1 MVVRTQ
7 RIWDSSQYQVLT
19 PPASSCEACPL
30 HLEAPTTVG
39 VPGVRCLDSL
49 VPTRGVP
56 AFVCIGQ
63 NPGRLEDA
71 QGFPFVGPTGSDLH
85 QVILR
90 FLGVKAT
97 HTVYLLNAY
106 RCFHDSGAPKP
117 LYVARCGPHLTN
129 DLQAITTAHAAS
141 PARFILCLG
150 QPAWGSIARRLG
162 VAASLENYLFAHQNL
177 AINIPDNDGQL
188 HEWRI
193 FGTYHPAFIMRK
205 RSAILAMQDH
215 LLLVKDALDGILPQP
230 SKPRIIS
237 PRFPNRSSS

>member
-1 MVVRTQ
+1 MAGPTQ
-7 RIWDSSQYQVLT
+7 RIWDSASYSRMTV
-19 PPASSCEACPL
+19 PAASCEACPL

-39 VPGVRCLDSL
+39 VPGVRCLDSR
-49 VPTRGVP
+49 VPTRETP

-63 NPGRLEDA
+63 NPGRSEDV
-71 QGFPFVGPTGSDLH
+71 QGFPFVGPTGYDLH

-90 FLGVKAT
+90 FLGVKLT

-106 RCFHDSGAPKP
+106 RCFHQTGTPKP
-117 LYVARCGPHLTN
+117 LYVARCAPHLTQ
-129 DLQAITTAHAAS
+129 DLEAISTAHADAPS
-141 PARFILCLG
+141 RFLLCLG
-150 QPAWGSIARRLG
+150 QPAWGSLARRLG
-162 VAASLENYLFAHQNL
+162 VAASLEKYLFAHQNL
-177 AINIPDNDGQL
+177 PMSIPDAQGQP

-215 LLLVKDALDGILPQP
+215 LLLVRDALDGILPQP
-230 SKPRIIS
+230 SRPHIIR

>member
-1 MVVRTQ
+1 MAGPTL
-7 RIWDSSQYQVLT
+7 RIWDSSQYQTLT
-19 PPASSCEACPL
+19 APAVDCEACPL

-39 VPGVRCLDSL
+39 IPGVRCLDSQ
-49 VPTRGVP
+49 VPTRETP

-71 QGFPFVGPTGSDLH
+71 QGFPFVGPTGFDLH

-90 FLGVKAT
+90 FLRVKET

-106 RCFHDSGAPKP
+106 RCFHTTGSPKP
-117 LYVARCGPHLTN
+117 LYVARCGSHLTA
-129 DLQAITTAHAAS
+129 DLEAITTAHATAPS
-141 PARFILCLG
+141 RFLLCLG
-150 QPAWGSIARRLG
+150 QPAWGSLARRLG
-162 VAASLENYLFAHQNL
+162 VAASLENYLFAHQNQ
-177 AINIPDNDGQL
+177 AIQIPDATGHPQ
-188 HEWRI
+188 EWRI

-215 LLLVKDALDGILPQP
+215 LLLVRDALDGVLPQP
-230 SKPRIIS
+230 SRPQIIN